1 MKTHLLS
8 WNPDKWNW
16 TDIEESIQEL
26 NETGVF
32 QDSWSCGT
40 NKSIEPNDR
49 LFLIRLGGKEPK
61 GICAS
66 GYAASDVYQDDHWS
80 GEPNKKAN
88 YVRFEYDVLLNPET
102 EEVLSMEY
110 LKTNKKLA
118 EQHWSTQNSGIKI
131 RSNVAEELEKVWF
144 DFTLK
149 EHGLIVKPD
158 FTVNKKTSLIEGAV
172 RQITSNKYE
181 RNPQARKICIEKYG
195 TQCSVCGFD
204 FEKIYGEVGK
214 DFIHVHHLNQV
225 SSIKKEYEINPIE
238 DLRPVCPNC
247 HAMIHREKIPLT
259 IEELKRKIENTVGNN
274 KYTAFG
280 R

>member
-40 NKSIEPNDR
+40 NKSIKPHDR

-66 GYAASDVYQDDHWS
+66 GYAVSDVYQDDHWS
-80 GEPNKKAN
+80 GEPDKKTN
-88 YVRFEYDVLLNPET
+88 YIRFEYDILLNPEK
-102 EEVLSMEY
+102 EDILSMDY
-110 LKTNKKLA
+110 LKTNEKLT
-118 EQHWSTQNSGIKI
+118 EQHWSTQNSGIQI
-131 RSNVAEELEKVWF
+131 RQNVAEELEKVLF

-149 EHGLIVKPD
+149 ERGLVVKPD
-158 FTVNKKTSLIEGAV
+158 FVENTEKGLIEGAV

-181 RNPQARKICIEKYG
+181 RNQQARKICIDKYG

-204 FEKIYGEVGK
+204 FEKTYGEIGK
-214 DFIHVHHLNQV
+214 DFIHVHHLQQV
-225 SSIKKEYEINPIE
+225 STIKKEYEINPSE

-247 HAMIHREKIPLT
+247 HVMIHRKKIPLT
-259 IEELKRKIENTVGNN
+259 IEELKRKIGNTVGNN
-274 KYTAFG
+274 VYTK
-280 R
+280 